1 MPRAI
6 VAAFAML
13 LLACGPRSADAQ
25 DGYPNR
31 PVRILVPY
39 APGGATDIVAR
50 LIADQL
56 RQILGQSFVVE
67 NKPGASGIV
76 AIEEMARAKPDGH
89 TLQVGAVSNNGIAP
103 VLFAKK
109 FTIDYE
115 KSVVPVARMVDLPSF
130 IVGTTAN
137 FPPTT
142 MAEFVAYA
150 KERPGK
156 VRYGSAG
163 VGSFPHFAME
173 VIARHAGVDI
183 VHIPNKGGAAAFT
196 TDLLTGDI
204 HIARLN
210 VATATPQIKAGRLRA
225 LAIDADARH
234 PDFPDVPTLAELGF
248 PRAGSSFWQAMFAP
262 AETPPRV
269 LETLHAAVSKAMEA
283 PNVKEAFAKNSMR
296 AIPLASLEETK
307 AWLRQDLEDWRKI
320 VREVK
325 IDLTE

>member
-1 MPRAI
+1 MRRMLAAVLTAL
-6 VAAFAML
+6 VAA
-13 LLACGPRSADAQ
+13 GPGPAQAQ
-25 DGYPNR
+25 DAYPTR

-50 LIADQL
+50 IIADQL
-56 RQILGQSFVVE
+56 RQIFGQSFVVE
-67 NKPGASGIV
+67 NKPGAFGIV
-76 AIEEMARAKPDGH
+76 AIEEMARAKPDGY
-89 TLQVGAVSNNGIAP
+89 TLEVGNVSNNGIAP

-115 KSVVPVARMVDLPSF
+115 KSVVPVARIVDLPSF
-130 IVGTTAN
+130 IVATTVN

-150 KERPGK
+150 KQNPGK

-163 VGSFPHFAME
+163 VGSFPHFATE
-173 VIARHAGVDI
+173 VIARHAGLDL
-183 VHIPNKGGAAAFT
+183 VHIPNKGGASAFT

-204 HIARLN
+204 QIARLN
-210 VATATPQIKAGRLRA
+210 VATATPQIKGGKLRP
-225 LAIDADARH
+225 LAIDADARL
-234 PDFPDVPTLAELGF
+234 PDFPDVPTLGELGF

-262 AETPPRV
+262 AETPKAV
-269 LETLHAAVSKAMEA
+269 LDTLHAAVLKAMEA

-296 AIPLASLEETK
+296 PIPFASIEEGK